1 MIYLLGKVI
10 IYAIIFVVIAAF
22 VVVVYR
28 IILSFHE
35 NIMNETNEN
44 ANDHAQVSNTD
55 DQRDESRSGGE

>member
-1 MIYLLGKVI
+1 MIYLLGKLI
-10 IYAIIFVVIAAF
+10 IYAIIFFMITAF

-35 NIMNETNEN
+35 NIMNKTNDSDN
-44 ANDHAQVSNTD
+44 AQISNTD